1 MPTYT
6 INTDG
11 TPESQ
16 PNKLEQIKGNVI
28 GFGVKAAQFLLLA
41 IFLLAEFFSVPKL
54 SNTQASQSDIRQ
66 EMDELIQSGY
76 SRELEFDLDIDLD
89 LYDTMMTI
97 VRTMKYG
104 DFKLEGSKAQEFWKA
119 YAPAKSDTTLEYIR
133 FDSDAQRVLLRYSN
147 GIAAD
152 VTMEFDTSYL
162 YKATILRYGVFNGS
176 IIRWLYWNLIGRFV
190 NGYPCYVTEASLSGN
205 GIRGDV
211 SLKKYTIRNQ
221 IFSWSFHPGKRTQLE
236 NISDHWA

>member
-6 INTDG
+6 INTNE
-11 TPESQ
+11 TPDAQ
-16 PNKLEQIKGNVI
+16 PSTLEKIKGNVI
-28 GFGVKAAQFLLLA
+28 GFGIKAAQFLLLA
-41 IFLLAEFFSVPKL
+41 IFLLAELFSVPKL
-54 SNTQASQSDIRQ
+54 SDTHANPSDIRQ

-76 SRELEFDLDIDLD
+76 SRELELDLDTDLE

-104 DFKLEGSKAQEFWKA
+104 DFKLEGSKAQEFWTA
-119 YAPAKSDTTLEYIR
+119 YAPAKSDTTLEYIQ
-133 FDSDAQRVLLRYSN
+133 FDSDEQRVLLRYSN

-152 VTMEFDTSYL
+152 VTMEFDTGYL
-162 YKATILRYGVFNGS
+162 YKATTLRYGVFNGS
-176 IIRWLYWNLIGRFV
+176 ILRWLYWNLIGRFIK
-190 NGYPCYVTEASLSGN
+190 GYPCYVTEATLSGN

-221 IFSWSFHPGKRTQLE
+221 IFSWSFNPGKRNQIE
-236 NISDHWA
+236 NVSNHWA